1 MTTGDMRVARLH
13 GIRDMRIER
22 IPVPVP
28 GDDDLL
34 VRVEACGVCATDSR
48 KYEIGVNDGEYPFNP
63 GHEWLGHVA
72 AAGRSVKGWKAGD
85 RVYGDVYGGYAD
97 YCLIPATAIAWSRG
111 PLKLPDVLPPE
122 RAIFVE
128 PLADCIHAV
137 HDQARLKS
145 GEKLIV
151 IAAGVMGLKII
162 AEAARMGAE
171 VLVVEPLAERRKLAG
186 AFGAAKV
193 IEPAGWF
200 EAARSWSGGG
210 ADAVILTIGDPDLVD
225 PSIQV
230 SAPGGRV
237 VLFAGF
243 GNRGKATIDVNR
255 LHYKEIV
262 LTGSEWIGTP
272 PNQVR
277 KRYDEALERL
287 IENRVPYESLVTSR
301 CGFEDLEAAIVR
313 RQSFQGLKTMFL
325 TGNDQGTT

>member
-1 MTTGDMRVARLH
+1 MRVARLH
-13 GIRDMRIER
+13 GIRDMRVER

-63 GHEWLGHVA
+63 GHEWLGTVA
-72 AAGRSVKGWKAGD
+72 SVGRSVKGWKAGD

-97 YCLIPATAIAWSRG
+97 YCLIPSTAIPWSRG
-111 PLKLPDVLPPE
+111 PLRLPADLPAE

-137 HDQARLKS
+137 HDQAKIKP
-145 GEKLIV
+145 GEKLVV
-151 IAAGVMGLKII
+151 IAAGVMGLKIV
-162 AEAARMGAE
+162 AEAAQSGVD
-171 VLVVEPLAERRKLAG
+171 VLVVEPLADRARLAK
-186 AFGAAKV
+186 AFGARDV
-193 IEPAGWF
+193 VGPQGWS
-200 EAARSWSGGG
+200 EAAKSWSGGG
-210 ADAVILTIGDPDLVD
+210 VDAVILTIGNPDLVD
-225 PSIQV
+225 ACIQIA
-230 SAPGGRV
+230 APGGRV

-243 GNRGKATIDVNR
+243 GDRSKATIDVNR

-277 KRYDEALERL
+277 ARYDEALDRL
-287 IENRVPYESLVTSR
+287 IENRVGYEQLVTAR

-325 TGNDQGTT
+325 PGEDRGS

>member
-1 MTTGDMRVARLH
+1 MTAKTMRVARLH
-13 GIRDMRIER
+13 GIRDMKVER
-22 IPVPVP
+22 IPVPAP

-34 VRVEACGVCATDSR
+34 VRVEACGVCATNSR

-63 GHEWLGHVA
+63 GHEWLGRVVEV
-72 AAGRSVKGWKAGD
+72 GRSVKGWKPGD

-111 PLKLPDVLPPE
+111 PLRVPADLPAE

-137 HDQARLKS
+137 HDQAKVKP

-151 IAAGVMGLKII
+151 IAAGVMGLKIV
-162 AEAARMGAE
+162 AEAAQSGVE
-171 VLVVEPLAERRKLAG
+171 VLVIEPLAERAKLAKS
-186 AFGAAKV
+186 FGAAEV
-193 IEPAGWF
+193 IKPEGWF
-200 EAARSWSGGG
+200 EVAKTWSGGG
-210 ADAVILTIGDPDLVD
+210 VDAVILTIGDPDLVD
-225 PSIQV
+225 PCIQIA
-230 SAPGGRV
+230 APGGRV

-277 KRYDEALERL
+277 SRYDEALDRL
-287 IENRVPYESLVTSR
+287 IENKVGYEQIVTSR
-301 CGFEDLEAAIVR
+301 CGFDDLESAIVR
-313 RQSFQGLKTMFL
+313 RQSYHGLKTMFL
-325 TGNDQGTT
+325 TGDDNG

>member
-1 MTTGDMRVARLH
+1 MTAQTMRVARLH
-13 GIRDMRIER
+13 GIRDMKVER
-22 IPVPVP
+22 IPVPSP

-63 GHEWLGHVA
+63 GHEWLGRVA
-72 AAGRSVKGWKAGD
+72 AVGRSVKGWRAGD

-97 YCLIPATAIAWSRG
+97 YCLIPATAISWSRG
-111 PLKLPDVLPPE
+111 PLRMPADLPAE

-137 HDQARLKS
+137 HDQAKVKP

-151 IAAGVMGLKII
+151 IAAGVMGLKIV
-162 AEAARMGAE
+162 AEAAQSGVE
-171 VLVVEPLAERRKLAG
+171 VLVVEPLAERAKLAK
-186 AFGAAKV
+186 AFGATEV
-193 IEPAGWF
+193 IKPEGWF
-200 EAARSWSGGG
+200 ESAKAWSGGG
-210 ADAVILTIGDPDLVD
+210 VDAVILTIGDPDLVD
-225 PSIQV
+225 PCIQI

-243 GNRGKATIDVNR
+243 GNRGKAMVDVNR

-277 KRYDEALERL
+277 SRYDEALDRL
-287 IENRVPYESLVTSR
+287 IENKVGYEQLVTSR
-301 CGFEDLEAAIVR
+301 CGFDDLESAIVR
-313 RQSFQGLKTMFL
+313 RQSYQGLKTMFL
-325 TGNDQGTT
+325 TGEDKGA